1 MNLTRKEVSLI
12 LDCVQD
18 SIDWDTHDMESNIS
32 PESVEG
38 MRDRVARKK
47 ELRDKIM
54 TALHDDIIFTVAFCG
69 SPTHI

>member
-54 TALHDDIIFTVAFCG
+54 TALHDDIIFTTLLG
-69 SPTHI
+69 SPS

>member
-18 SIDWDTHDMESNIS
+18 SIDWDMHDMA
-32 PESVEG
+32 PQTVAG

-54 TALHDDIIFTVAFCG
+54 TALHDDIIFTTMLG
-69 SPTHI
+69 SPS